1 LPAAGGAIQCMAVEM
16 PGQGPQQDR
25 WSRMQVDT
33 FIRTIQQHHVQLSS
47 LADTKASILIT
58 IASITLTI
66 ALSRSGDLRYRA
78 ALLTLT
84 VGCLL
89 ALFLAI
95 LAVIPKFTKLWFRR
109 PKRPEPFNLL
119 FFGHFAL
126 LSEEEYM
133 NEMREV
139 LSSDSNLQEAA
150 LRDIYTLGVYLY
162 YAKYRYL
169 RYAYFALLISFI
181 AASIVQATS
190 LMMNPR

>member
-1 LPAAGGAIQCMAVEM
+1 MAVEM